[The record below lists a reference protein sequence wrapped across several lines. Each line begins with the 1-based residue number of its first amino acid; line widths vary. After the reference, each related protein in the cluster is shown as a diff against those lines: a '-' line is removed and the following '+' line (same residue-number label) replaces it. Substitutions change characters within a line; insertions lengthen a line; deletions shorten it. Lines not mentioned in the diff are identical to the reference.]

1 MPVVK
6 KSTAK
11 KSTPAKSTK
20 APAKKSATAA
30 PAKRPVG
37 RPRKTAAAPA
47 PVVKKTS
54 TRKQVEEKAPV
65 KEASQKTVNPRQK
78 VGGMTMKEISE
89 ATGFGMGTQSFIVAV
104 ELIRGGRDR
113 KDIINRVSDL
123 LPKTTRTGTN
133 MQVSNVVGNIITK
146 MVQNGFKVKGTWSMV
161 KQ

>member
-6 KSTAK
+6 KSPAK
-11 KSTPAKSTK
+11 KSTSAKSTK
-20 APAKKSATAA
+20 APAKKAATAA

-161 KQ
+161 K